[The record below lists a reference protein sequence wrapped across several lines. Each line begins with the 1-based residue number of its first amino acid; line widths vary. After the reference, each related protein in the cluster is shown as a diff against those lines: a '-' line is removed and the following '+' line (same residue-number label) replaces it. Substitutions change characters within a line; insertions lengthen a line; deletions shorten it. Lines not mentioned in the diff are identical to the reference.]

1 MKIYSWN
8 VNGLRAIIKKNFK
21 QWIQDENPDILCIQ
35 ETKLQDAQLDDEMR
49 NILDYSSYFSFAEKK
64 GYSGVATYTK
74 EKPIS
79 VKHGIGI
86 ERFDSEG
93 RILITEFQE
102 FTLLNVYFPNGQMS
116 EERLKYKMEFYD
128 AILEYCNNLVNQGK
142 KILMCGDYNTA
153 HTEMDIKNAKANEKT
168 SGFLPMERAWIDKFI
183 ANGYTDTFRF
193 INPEKVQYSW
203 WSYRFSARERNT
215 GWRIDYHF
223 VSNNLKDSVK
233 DAKILTDII
242 GSDHC
247 PIMVE
252 MEITITPGV

>member
-8 VNGLRAIIKKNFK
+8 VNGLRAIMKKDFVK
-21 QWIQDENPDILCIQ
+21 WIQDENPDILCIQ
-35 ETKLQDAQLDDEMR
+35 ETKLQELQLDDEME
-49 NILDYSSYFSFAEKK
+49 NIPLYSSFFSFAGKK

-93 RILITEFQE
+93 RILITEFQS
-102 FTLLNVYFPNGQMS
+102 FILLNIYFPNGQMS
-116 EERLKYKMEFYD
+116 EERLQYKMDFYD
-128 AILEYCNNLVNQGK
+128 AILEYCNNLVNDGK

-153 HTEMDIKNAKANEKT
+153 HTEMDIKNAKSNEKT
-168 SGFLPMERAWIDKFI
+168 SGFLPIERAWMDKFI

-193 INPEKVQYSW
+193 LNPKQIQYSW

-223 VSNNLKDSVK
+223 VSNNLIDSVK
-233 DAKILTDII
+233 NAKILTEVT

-252 MEITITPGV
+252 VN